1 MKVRGRFTSYRKVV
15 PGRQNTF
22 GVSKSRH
29 CGFRALLATFDAKEH
44 DGGDE
49 QQRRRRDTAGGR
61 AETSGAGAAAT
72 PATAPRGSVD
82 GALQLRMPFRAEKQG
97 KSPKVPGRAD
107 ATRGKGRGVGYAA
120 TAASALSSTQD
131 NTVRVADVLQRLAVQ
146 GTVQPVGGEG
156 TAQHWTATIGLV
168 VTGGL
173 GMADVHGRP
182 AAKDVTAA
190 ANCDHAQVSVVTASD
205 VHFSRGQTIEALE
218 QVLLAVRQDAV
229 DRPSPPDAGGRCRP
243 RVLTEKPKVKRLS
256 SVVDVHES
264 AEKRKKRRS
273 ATLAAKDKDVAAS
286 AADCL
291 QP

>member
-1 MKVRGRFTSYRKVV
+1 MVATSS
-15 PGRQNTF
+15 N
-22 GVSKSRH
+22 
-29 CGFRALLATFDAKEH
+29 
-44 DGGDE
+44 GGDATPRAVA
-49 QQRRRRDTAGGR
+49 QRPAGH
-61 AETSGAGAAAT
+61 AAAT

-131 NTVRVADVLQRLAVQ
+131 NTVRFADVMRRLAVQ

-190 ANCDHAQVSVVTASD
+190 ANCDHAQVSVVTASG
-205 VHFSRGQTIEALE
+205 VHFSRGQAIEALE
-218 QVLLAVRQDAV
+218 QALLAVRQDV
-229 DRPSPPDAGGRCRP
+229 IDRPSPPDAGGRCRP

-286 AADCL
+286 AADGL

>member
-1 MKVRGRFTSYRKVV
+1 MVAASS
-15 PGRQNTF
+15 N
-22 GVSKSRH
+22 
-29 CGFRALLATFDAKEH
+29 
-44 DGGDE
+44 GGDATPRAVA
-49 QQRRRRDTAGGR
+49 QRPAGH
-61 AETSGAGAAAT
+61 AAAT
-72 PATAPRGSVD
+72 PATAPRRSVD
-82 GALQLRMPFRAEKQG
+82 GALPLRIPFRAEKQG

-131 NTVRVADVLQRLAVQ
+131 NTVRFADVMRRLAVQ

-205 VHFSRGQTIEALE
+205 VHFSRGQAIEALE
-218 QVLLAVRQDAV
+218 QALLAFRQDV
-229 DRPSPPDAGGRCRP
+229 IDRPSPPDAGGRCRP

-273 ATLAAKDKDVAAS
+273 ATQAAASNDVAAS
-286 AADCL
+286 AADGL